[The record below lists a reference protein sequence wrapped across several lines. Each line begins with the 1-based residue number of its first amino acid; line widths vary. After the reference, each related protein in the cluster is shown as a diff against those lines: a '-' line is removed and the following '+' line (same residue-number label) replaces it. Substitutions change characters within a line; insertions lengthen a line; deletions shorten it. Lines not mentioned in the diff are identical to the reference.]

1 MKLYQVHQEAFRP
14 YGRVIGE
21 MDFTALVEAMGETP
35 CPMGETVYAPGDEKL
50 EALPVSEELRTRI
63 FGELPIQVGYCNG
76 ENYLLNAVE
85 YHHTSEVNVAATDM
99 ILLLG
104 RVQDVTAEQTYDAGR
119 IEAFFVPKGTAVEL
133 YATTLHYAPCSPREG
148 EGFRVTVV
156 LPKGTNTDLAAHHP
170 RDGEDRLITAKNKWL
185 IGHPDAELPAGRP
198 IGITGENLSVRTL
211 Y

>member
-35 CPMGETVYAPGDEKL
+35 CPMGETVYAPGDDKL

-185 IGHPDAELPAGRP
+185 IGHPDAELPAGSP

>member
-63 FGELPIQVGYCNG
+63 FGDLPIQVGYCNG

-148 EGFRVTVV
+148 EGFRVTIV
-156 LPKGTNTDLAAHHP
+156 LPKGTNTDLGAHHP

-185 IGHPDAELPAGRP
+185 IGHPDAALPAGSP

>member
-85 YHHTSEVNVAATDM
+85 YHHTSEVNVAVTDM

-185 IGHPDAELPAGRP
+185 IGHPDAELPAGSP

>member
-185 IGHPDAELPAGRP
+185 IGHPDAELPAGSP

>member
-1 MKLYQVHQEAFRP
+1 M
-14 YGRVIGE
+14 
-21 MDFTALVEAMGETP
+21 
-35 CPMGETVYAPGDEKL
+35 
-50 EALPVSEELRTRI
+50 
-63 FGELPIQVGYCNG
+63 
-76 ENYLLNAVE
+76 
-85 YHHTSEVNVAATDM
+85 AATDM

-185 IGHPDAELPAGRP
+185 IGHPDAELPAGSP